1 MGVFVESGG
10 DWFDAVPLDDG
21 NLGIVVGNVG
31 GRGVEA
37 AGAMSDLR
45 AAVRAYAVLDGDSP
59 SGLLRH
65 LDRLAEATGL
75 GRHARLLYLFLRPTT
90 GEVRYTNAGGCPPLL
105 LDPRLA
111 QGRYVD
117 SATGPPIGAGADV
130 DRSENTLRL
139 TVDSTMLLVTDG
151 LVQARSSSRAAGLER
166 LRPRP
171 RRDRTSWVTF
181 AATCSPHAPAT
192 FAATATSASWAC
204 AC

>member
-1 MGVFVESGG
+1 
-10 DWFDAVPLDDG
+10 
-21 NLGIVVGNVG
+21 
-31 GRGVEA
+31 
-37 AGAMSDLR
+37 MSDLR
-45 AAVRAYAVLDGDSP
+45 RRGPGLRRPRRGLAHRASCG
-59 SGLLRH
+59 H

-151 LVQARSSSRAAGLER
+151 LVQSALDLLGQPGWSGYGRGRGGTARAG
-166 LRPRP
+166 
-171 RRDRTSWVTF
+171 
-181 AATCSPHAPAT
+181 
-192 FAATATSASWAC
+192 
-204 AC
+204 